1 MPRKH
6 TPASNNNLTPEQEQL
21 RQALDENT
29 EYPWQD
35 DQILLICTNPVPNH
49 PAYGMTF
56 SEYKK
61 HRNDII
67 SSDDKEKVRLS
78 VRLPVFIARVSA
90 DMALRNK
97 VSSHYRFLVLI
108 LELGMIN
115 FQKDYHEKYQII
127 KSGRNDMY
135 VKLNTGKNQRLYEQL
150 DKQSIDMCFDM
161 RKAKHMTP
169 TVAEW
174 LANSAN
180 DIATYLNM
188 NTTDFAFLC
197 WCIGV
202 SKTMDDGDLPLQ
214 VKLEINKR
222 IQHFD
227 QEITF
232 YSDRIIDLVHHM
244 DL

>member
-6 TPASNNNLTPEQEQL
+6 APASNLNLTPEQEQL

-35 DQILLICTNPVPNH
+35 DQILLVCTSPVPNH

-61 HRNDII
+61 HRNDVI

-78 VRLPVFIARVSA
+78 TRLPAFINRVSA
-90 DMALRNK
+90 DMALRNG
-97 VSSHYRFLVLI
+97 VSHYRFLVLI

-135 VKLNTGKNQRLYEQL
+135 KRLSTEKNRRLYEQL
-150 DKQSIDMCFDM
+150 DKQFIDMEIVA
-161 RKAKHMTP
+161 RGSKHMTP

-174 LANSAN
+174 LANATN

-188 NTTDFAFLC
+188 SISEFVVLC

-202 SKTMDDGDLPLQ
+202 SKSMEAEDLPLQ
-214 VKLEINKR
+214 VKLEITKKL
-222 IQHFD
+222 QYFD

-232 YSDRIIDLVHHM
+232 YSDRIMDLVQRM

>member
-6 TPASNNNLTPEQEQL
+6 APASNKSLTPEQEQL
-21 RQALDENT
+21 RQALDQST
-29 EYPWQD
+29 EYSWQD
-35 DQILLICTNPVPNH
+35 DQILLVCTTPVPNH

-67 SSDDKEKVRLS
+67 SSDEKEKVRMS
-78 VRLPVFIARVSA
+78 IRLPSFIARVSA
-90 DMALRNK
+90 DMAIRNH

-115 FQKDYHEKYQII
+115 FQRDYHDKYQII

-135 VKLNTGKNQRLYEQL
+135 VRLNTERNQLLYEQL
-150 DKQSIDMCFDM
+150 DKQSIDMCFNM
-161 RKAKHMTP
+161 RRAKHMTP

-174 LANSAN
+174 LANAAN

-202 SKTMDDGDLPLQ
+202 SKTMDDEDLPVR
-214 VKLEINKR
+214 VKLEITNR

-227 QEITF
+227 HEITF
-232 YSDRIIDLVHHM
+232 YSDRISGLVQSM
-244 DL
+244 D